1 MQTAVSGSLLL
12 ICYIIVKTIPQR
24 ELRNR
29 VSKVLRDVEAGERM
43 RITVDGR
50 PVADLIPVEGTRR
63 TFVHRDDVKLLL
75 RRASLDRKFARD
87 LAAIDA
93 TIDEL

>member
-1 MQTAVSGSLLL
+1 M
-12 ICYIIVKTIPQR
+12 KTIPQR

-29 VSKVLRDVEAGERM
+29 VSRVLREVEAGVRM

-50 PVADLIPVEGTRR
+50 PVADLVPVEGARR
-63 TFVHRDDVKLLL
+63 TFVSKDDVAALL
-75 RRASLDRKFARD
+75 RRASLDRNFARD
-87 LAAIDA
+87 LARISA